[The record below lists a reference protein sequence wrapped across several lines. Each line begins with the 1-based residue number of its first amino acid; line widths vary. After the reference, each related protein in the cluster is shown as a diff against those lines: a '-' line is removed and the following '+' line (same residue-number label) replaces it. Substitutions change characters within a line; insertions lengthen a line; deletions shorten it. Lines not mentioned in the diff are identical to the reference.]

1 MVSQVVCSHVPL
13 RCHQT
18 ACQKIT
24 RRHRA
29 RALTQSP
36 REGGRLHHRSLSPGH
51 RPARWG
57 PAPTPAVRVA
67 QGLCSKDSRLPRGVT
82 RVAAFRAAVCVNSCP
97 ASPSLSRP
105 LGSSIRPAVTSP
117 IRAALELEGC
127 DPEGHGQGGSDD
139 RRRFCRTSGAGRPRS
154 RCGWPSTSRV
164 LAGPSLC
171 TSASGPP
178 EGDPVTEDCHPYDRL
193 LPCPQIQPHS
203 KVPGPRT
210 PPCKYWGAR
219 FGRKRRLSSPAP
231 PSSHRVCCLPGP

>member
-1 MVSQVVCSHVPL
+1 MSSSCLPENNQATPGEGFNSESKRRWTAPSPLPVPRPPAGSLGSRADSGSQGRAGAVLQGLPTS
-13 RCHQT
+13 
-18 ACQKIT
+18 T
-24 RRHRA
+24 RRH
-29 RALTQSP
+29 
-36 REGGRLHHRSLSPGH
+36 
-51 RPARWG
+51 
-57 PAPTPAVRVA
+57 
-67 QGLCSKDSRLPRGVT
+67 PRGSFP
-82 RVAAFRAAVCVNSCP
+82 RCCVCELGPSI
-97 ASPSLSRP
+97 SLSRP
-105 LGSSIRPAVTSP
+105 LGPSIRPAVTSL
-117 IRAALELEGC
+117 IRAALGLEGC

-139 RRRFCRTSGAGRPRS
+139 GRRFPRTSGAGRPRS
-154 RCGWPSTSRV
+154 RCGWPSTSCV